1 MAMMQTKTRRWTLII
16 ATTVAVLLIAGFVA
30 FQFAVRSLKG
40 HIEKALGPQGEVK
53 EIHVN
58 LTGIEIIGMRIR
70 APRNPDTPWP
80 AEDELRAERIRI
92 VPAILDLLSAHVVVR
107 SIRIE
112 GAYISMLRAKDGRM
126 RVLPDLLENKKTA
139 SDASASTGKKDSTA
153 ISIGKVELADATIE
167 FFDATIRQPPFKLR
181 LEQINATIGKLQL
194 PELNG
199 DSPIKVEGVIKGV
212 RQDGRVSITGSI
224 ELGSKESGLTTRL
237 RGVDLIALQPYLIK
251 AAETGIKKGALD
263 LELNSSVRK
272 GLLHAPGT
280 LTLSDLELLPAGPAG
295 KITGLS
301 ANAAVAL
308 MKNKKGKIAVRFVLD
323 GDINDPHFSL
333 NETMLKTIGTSLAD
347 MLGVSV
353 GGLVKGVEGIG
364 RGTTK
369 SLGDTL
375 NKLIK
380 K

>member
-126 RVLPDLLENKKTA
+126 RVLPAVFPHSRN
-139 SDASASTGKKDSTA
+139 
-153 ISIGKVELADATIE
+153 IAT
-167 FFDATIRQPPFKLR
+167 D
-181 LEQINATIGKLQL
+181 
-194 PELNG
+194 
-199 DSPIKVEGVIKGV
+199 
-212 RQDGRVSITGSI
+212 
-224 ELGSKESGLTTRL
+224 
-237 RGVDLIALQPYLIK
+237 IA
-251 AAETGIKKGALD
+251 GIKIRVIERRIEQAHQAVVAAHQ
-263 LELNSSVRK
+263 SVVH
-272 GLLHAPGT
+272 GLHGQT
-280 LTLSDLELLPAGPAG
+280 
-295 KITGLS
+295 
-301 ANAAVAL
+301 
-308 MKNKKGKIAVRFVLD
+308 
-323 GDINDPHFSL
+323 
-333 NETMLKTIGTSLAD
+333 
-347 MLGVSV
+347 
-353 GGLVKGVEGIG
+353 
-364 RGTTK
+364 
-369 SLGDTL
+369 
-375 NKLIK
+375 
-380 K
+380 

>member
-1 MAMMQTKTRRWTLII
+1 MAIMQTKTRRWTLII
-16 ATTVAVLLIAGFVA
+16 ATSVAVLLIAGFVA
-30 FQFAVRSLKG
+30 FQFAVSSLKG
-40 HIEKALGPQGEVK
+40 HIEKALGPQGQVK
-53 EIHVN
+53 EIRVD
-58 LTGIEIIGMRIR
+58 LSGIEIIGMRIR
-70 APRNPDTPWP
+70 APRGPDKAWP
-80 AEDELRAERIRI
+80 AEDELRAERVKI
-92 VPAILDLLSAHVVVR
+92 VPSMLDLLSARVVVR
-107 SIRIE
+107 SIRVE

-126 RVLPDLLENKKTA
+126 RVLPDLLEDKKTGA
-139 SDASASTGKKDSTA
+139 EAAASTGKKDSTA
-153 ISIGKVELADATIE
+153 ISIGRVELVNGTIE

-181 LEQINATIGKLQL
+181 LEQINASIGKLQL
-194 PELNG
+194 PELKG
-199 DSPIKVEGVIKGV
+199 ESPIKVDGIVKGI

-224 ELGSKESGLTTRL
+224 ELASKESGLTTRL

-251 AAETGIKKGALD
+251 ASETGIKKGVLD

-280 LTLSDLELLPAGPAG
+280 LTLSDLELLPAAPSG
-295 KITGLS
+295 KIVGLS
-301 ANAAVAL
+301 ANAAIAL
-308 MKNKKGKIAVRFVLD
+308 MKNRKGKIAVRFVLD

-353 GGLVKGVEGIG
+353 GGLAKGVQGIG
-364 RGTTK
+364 SGATK
-369 SLGDTL
+369 GLSDTL